1 MYRLIKIFTP
11 ALTLGLLLSASQ
23 ASAQVNLFTSFEPV
37 DFPPN
42 STDFTLGT
50 PPNTAHFTGGTIFTV
65 GNPVAYRS
73 GLYAWAILNQGTV
86 ATVDFDNPAT
96 SVSFYAINLF
106 GGTSVVDVFD
116 NANVNI
122 GSITITGLN
131 MMNNNSFISFVP
143 GDFGATE
150 IGKITVTNLSA
161 GGNQV
166 WVDDFSAGV
175 VPEPATAI
183 VLAGGL
189 VLAAARRRRRALK
202 TR

>member
-1 MYRLIKIFTP
+1 MYRLIKIFAP
-11 ALTLGLLLSASQ
+11 ALTLGLLLTASQ

-50 PPNTAHFTGGTIFTV
+50 PPNSAHFTGGTILTV

-86 ATVDFDNPAT
+86 GTIDFDNPST
-96 SVSFYAINLF
+96 FVSFYAINLF
-106 GGTSVVDVFD
+106 GGTSRVDVFD
-116 NANVNI
+116 NANVNV
-122 GSITITGLN
+122 GNITITGTD

-150 IGKITVTNLSA
+150 IGKVTVTNLSA

-166 WVDDFSAGV
+166 WVDDFSATV
-175 VPEPATAI
+175 IPEPATLL

-189 VLAAARRRRRALK
+189 ALAAARRRRRSIKA
-202 TR
+202 R